1 MATAQKGVKVS
12 KIAAAVVAHTSE
24 NPGTKP
30 ETVKLSTEITA
41 RMLTACETAGLLAA
55 NDESH
60 KSKQS
65 ELRGKLWSDLAKLAN
80 ELGLAKFVE
89 YWNAVKP
96 ELKKPEN
103 AAKFGAMPDQK
114 SQGKY
119 NISEYLTQCVS
130 RIRGAMTH
138 KIKVVVKGVPV
149 PQSKLAARIAEAN
162 KLAAEKKRNDP
173 ASSTYD
179 KHYELRVKISARLVE
194 IAGIVRK
201 GSHSAGVLKQ
211 VDTVLGRI
219 ADSLKN
225 DKSGDA
231 EEETETAEKQAA

>member
-65 ELRGKLWSDLAKLAN
+65 